1 LAVALLY
8 KDSVVD
14 STSEESMENDMNAM
28 RETLNGDFAR
38 RAAAILALACVF
50 GLGVTPA
57 SAAERDLPD
66 IKAADA
72 VLYEVSENMYLLDAA
87 GNVVGPEA
95 AVRRKADA
103 SLYGWARVGNPLCPA
118 DVLVTNPHAHTCTV
132 TAAGID
138 DIALDTFMGGVGG
151 TFAVVLQDD
160 NNSDSPEFVIMNGAF
175 KGAMDL
181 SKRPLGKISGTF
193 VPAGSTQPTPFCGT
207 FRLPFSVSKGRRGQ
221 PARHAP
227 AYYLADDFVTLIPVH
242 PQELSLGMATVRLE
256 LSFSGNCAKF

>member
-1 LAVALLY
+1 
-8 KDSVVD
+8 
-14 STSEESMENDMNAM
+14 MNAM
-28 RETLNGDFAR
+28 SETLNRGIGR
-38 RAAAILALACVF
+38 RAAAGLALACVF
-50 GLGVTPA
+50 GLGVLPA
-57 SAAERDLPD
+57 SAASRDLPD
-66 IKAADA
+66 IKSADA

-87 GNVVGPEA
+87 GNVVGPDA

-103 SLYGWARVGNPLCPA
+103 SLYGWARVGNPLCPF
-118 DVLVTNPHAHTCTV
+118 DVLVTNPQARTCSV

-138 DIALDTFMGGVGG
+138 DLALNTFTGGVDGA
-151 TFAVVLQDD
+151 FAVVLQDD
-160 NNSDSPEFVIMNGAF
+160 NNADSPEFVIMNGGF

-193 VPAGSTQPTPFCGT
+193 VATGSTQPTPFCGT
-207 FRLPFSVSKGRRGQ
+207 FRLPFSVTKGKRGQ

-256 LSFSGNCAKF
+256 VSFSGNCAKF

>member
-1 LAVALLY
+1 LRY
-8 KDSVVD
+8 RGSVVD
-14 STSEESMENDMNAM
+14 STPDEGMENDMNAM
-28 RETLNGDFAR
+28 SETLNRGIGR
-38 RAAAILALACVF
+38 RAAAAVALACVF
-50 GLGVTPA
+50 GLGVVSARAA
-57 SAAERDLPD
+57 SDRDLPD
-66 IKAADA
+66 LRSADA

-118 DVLVTNPHAHTCTV
+118 DVLVTNPHARTCSV

-138 DIALDTFMGGVGG
+138 DLALTTFTGGVDGA
-151 TFAVVLQDD
+151 FAVVLQDD
-160 NNSDSPEFVIMNGAF
+160 NNADAPEFVIMNGAF

-193 VPAGSTQPTPFCGT
+193 VATGSTQPTPFCGT
-207 FRLPFSVSKGRRGQ
+207 FRLPFSVTKGKRGQ

-256 LSFSGNCAKF
+256 VSFSGNCAKF